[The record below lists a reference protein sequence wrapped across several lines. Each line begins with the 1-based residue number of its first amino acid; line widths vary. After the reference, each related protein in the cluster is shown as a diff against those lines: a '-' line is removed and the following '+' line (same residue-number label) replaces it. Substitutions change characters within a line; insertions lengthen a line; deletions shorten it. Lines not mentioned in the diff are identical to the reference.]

1 MTRRVNGAAL
11 RAIREA
17 LGIRQDSLAARV
29 GISKSAL
36 SKIEHGVH
44 GTRPHIIRS
53 LAGELG
59 VSVDAITSP
68 VRTPEPE
75 AAA

>member
-17 LGIRQDSLAARV
+17 LGIRQDALAHRV
-29 GISKSAL
+29 GVSKSQL
-36 SKIEHGVH
+36 SKVESGANGASPEVV
-44 GTRPHIIRS
+44 RK

-59 VSVDAITSP
+59 VSIDAITHP
-68 VRTPEPE
+68 VAVP
-75 AAA
+75 A